1 MKGDIL
7 FVSRIPLI
15 FQPVECR
22 KNSRSCFLDEL
33 IIRFLSYKHYGID
46 AGNGQVIH
54 FRCESILAINQ
65 AQVHITS
72 IEDFARDGV
81 VEVDYTVIA
90 AFPADV
96 IVERAVSMLESNFDG
111 YRIKHNN
118 CEHFSVW
125 CITGEKN
132 GKQDLIRE
140 AWQRCLQMPLRTK
153 EKAVAALAFLSLL
166 H

>member
-7 FVSRIPLI
+7 YVSRNPLV
-15 FQPVECR
+15 FQPIECR
-22 KNSRSCFLDEL
+22 KNSQSSFLDEL
-33 IIRFLSYKHYGID
+33 IIRFLSYRHYGID
-46 AGNGQVIH
+46 TGDGQVIH

-65 AQVHITS
+65 AKVQKTS

-81 VEVDYTVIA
+81 VETDHMVIPS
-90 AFPADV
+90 FHADA
-96 IVERAVSMLESNFDG
+96 IVERAMSMLESNFGG
-111 YRIKHNN
+111 YRIKYNN

-132 GKQDLIRE
+132 GKQDLIKE
-140 AWQRCLQMPLRTK
+140 AWQRCLQVPLRTR
-153 EKAVAALAFLSLL
+153 EKAVAALTFLSLF